1 MLLNNNRENLVN
13 PTRENLPT
21 KKRSPIPGLSFER
34 DPWQLCKKCICEC
47 FKTLRKHY
55 VHKAEFCE
63 DDPLY
68 KHLLFEARDKNF
80 SQTNYIP
87 PLNFIMILFHRKYR
101 TIRKIII
108 LFTSPAETLEWW
120 NQQPLQKPY
129 LQTISPKY
137 PICQQIWENC
147 LQIGQ
152 NVLQIWLLSGIVGSS
167 IPGFC
172 RTAFH

>member
-68 KHLLFEARDKNF
+68 KHLLFEARGKNF

-87 PLNFIMILFHRKYR
+87 PLNIILMILFHRKYR
-101 TIRKIII
+101 TIWENYYTFYQTCRNPGMMDP
-108 LFTSPAETLEWW
+108 TTPAEAVFAD
-120 NQQPLQKPY
+120 NFP
-129 LQTISPKY
+129 
-137 PICQQIWENC
+137 
-147 LQIGQ
+147 
-152 NVLQIWLLSGIVGSS
+152 
-167 IPGFC
+167 
-172 RTAFH
+172 